1 MPNIYQSA
9 MFNAQR
15 FPGKVAVS
23 DAASSLSFE
32 RFCERSRALALHLE
46 GFGVR
51 AGERVAIMADNSIDY
66 LALMHAAAVTG
77 FILVPVMC

>member
-23 DAASSLSFE
+23 DAASSLSFG
-32 RFCERSRALALHLE
+32 RFCERARALALYLE
-46 GFGVR
+46 GFGAR
-51 AGERVAIMADNSIDY
+51 PGERVA
-66 LALMHAAAVTG
+66 L
-77 FILVPVMC
+77 